1 MSVEDKLKELLDTYG
16 ILALGDNFLVS
27 TIKDG
32 EKVIVCSKSADERE
46 IIGYNNLS
54 NLCSNEVITSE
65 VIALYDEMTNNIS
78 KGGMTR

>member
-1 MSVEDKLKELLDTYG
+1 MSIEEKLVKVVVTYG

-32 EKVIVCSKSADERE
+32 ERVIVCSKRADEKE

-54 NLCSNEVITSE
+54 NLCANEVIASE
-65 VIALYDEMTNNIS
+65 VSTLYDEMTNNVS
-78 KGGMTR
+78 VGGMTR